1 MLIKREDYT
10 YLDGLYRTLTL
21 PQQERFMTTLLGK
34 GRTGEL
40 SERVRIVGDEI
51 YGEQGVDPKDWVTRT
66 MIKKAYKEAKQ
77 SSE

>member
-10 YLDGLYRTLTL
+10 YLDGLYKTLTP
-21 PQQERFMTTLLGK
+21 PQQERFMTSLLGK

-51 YGEQGVDPKDWVTRT
+51 YGEQGVDQKDWVTRT

-77 SSE
+77 G

>member
-1 MLIKREDYT
+1 VLIKREDYT
-10 YLDGLYRTLTL
+10 YLDGLYKTLTP
-21 PQQERFMTTLLGK
+21 PQQERFMTSLLGK

-51 YGEQGVDPKDWVTRT
+51 YGEQGVDQKDWVTRT

-77 SSE
+77 T

>member
-10 YLDGLYRTLTL
+10 YLDGLYKTLT
-21 PQQERFMTTLLGK
+21 PAQQERFMTSLLGK

-51 YGEQGVDPKDWVTRT
+51 YGEQGVEQKDWVTRT

-77 SSE
+77 G

>member
-10 YLDGLYRTLTL
+10 YLDGLYKTLTP
-21 PQQERFMTTLLGK
+21 PQQERFMTSLLGK
-34 GRTGEL
+34 GRAGEL

-51 YGEQGVDPKDWVTRT
+51 YGEQGVDQKDWVTRT

-77 SSE
+77 P